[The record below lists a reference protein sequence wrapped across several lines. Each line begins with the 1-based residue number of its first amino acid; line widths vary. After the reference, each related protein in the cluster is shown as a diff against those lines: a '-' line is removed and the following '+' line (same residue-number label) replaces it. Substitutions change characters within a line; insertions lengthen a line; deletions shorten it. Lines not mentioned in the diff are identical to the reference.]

1 MSAMAG
7 EAARQTGSPSGGMDR
22 LRIRHMRL
30 LAAIEA
36 EGALGR
42 AAEKLNLSQPAA
54 TKILQEVESLFG
66 RKLFERL
73 PRGVAMT
80 PAGRAAIER
89 FRVGL
94 AAFDLA
100 VSAADSAEGRPEP
113 LLRLG
118 LLPLVAMDLLP
129 RTLAMLAKAGPL
141 PFRLDLQE
149 GTVPMLDQALND
161 HTVDAVM
168 GHLDRSSIASRDAT
182 GLVTLPLHQDGL
194 GFIARPDHPLARRR
208 GIDPAEIVDADW
220 VLAPRSSYTRIA
232 LEEFFLGLGLPVP
245 AASIES
251 VSFHTNIRIV
261 AATDMI
267 AAAPSTA
274 IVQYQKL
281 GLVKRLSLKGEP
293 LKRPLLFT
301 ARRETM
307 LLEGMRQFVAA
318 LRSVAAED

>member
-1 MSAMAG
+1 MMKAEPGRLAG
-7 EAARQTGSPSGGMDR
+7 GIDR
-22 LRIRHMRL
+22 LRIRHVRL

-42 AAEKLNLSQPAA
+42 AADKLHLSQPAA

-66 RKLFERL
+66 RQLFERL
-73 PRGVAMT
+73 PRGVTLT

-94 AAFDLA
+94 ASLDLA
-100 VSAADSAEGRPEP
+100 VSAAERAEGRPEP

-129 RTLAMLAKAGPL
+129 RTLATLAKAGPL
-141 PFRLDLQE
+141 PFRIDLEE
-149 GTVPMLDQALND
+149 GTVPMLYQALREQA
-161 HTVDAVM
+161 VDAVI
-168 GHLDRSSIASRDAT
+168 GHLDRTHMATVDAADLMT
-182 GLVTLPLHQDGL
+182 FPLHEDDL
-194 GFIARPDHPLARRR
+194 GFIARPDHPLTRRR
-208 GIDPAEIVDADW
+208 GIDPAEIVQADW
-220 VLAPRSSYTRIA
+220 VLAPRSSYTRLA
-232 LEEFFLGLGLPVP
+232 LEEFFLGLGLPMP
-245 AASIES
+245 RPSIES

-274 IVQYQKL
+274 IRHYQKL

-293 LKRPLLFT
+293 PKRPLLFT

-307 LLEGMRQFVAA
+307 QLHGMRLFVAA
-318 LRSVAAED
+318 MRSTAAEG